1 MIALRNVVAL
11 LATLLLTMPS
21 TAKAVRIDSAVIV
34 STAEAH
40 KPTVARWTRAV
51 AAGGLPSTSY
61 IFPWSKDRLHS
72 NGHRD
77 VILMIPQSAIPDQL
91 TLVIWF
97 HGLGGFSDRT
107 FQKRILPQVSELVR
121 EDNHS
126 LAIAIV
132 EMPWSIN
139 TRTPGGRQGRVF
151 QQPGHLT
158 DLVDQ
163 LLDRL
168 ATHFAVQD
176 RPHLLGPPRIAVV
189 GHSAGGS
196 AIMSA
201 SESGDLCEIGPSNVV
216 WSDASYGPWLKRAWT
231 GCLGSA
237 REIETEVIVRK
248 GGTPHRRAL
257 QFQRLVGEQDNLRLD
272 VLPRKEWTHRRIGDS
287 ILWLSKIFGLGC

>member
-1 MIALRNVVAL
+1 MIALRLVITL
-11 LATLLLTMPS
+11 LSTLLLTLPAS
-21 TAKAVRIDSAVIV
+21 AKSVRVDSSVII
-34 STAEAH
+34 STAETH

-51 AAGGLPSTSY
+51 AAEGLPSTSY
-61 IFPWSKDRLHS
+61 IFPWAKDRLHS

-77 VILMIPQSAIPDQL
+77 VILMIPQGTVPDQL

-107 FQKRILPQVSELVR
+107 FQKRILPQVT
-121 EDNHS
+121 S
-126 LAIAIV
+126 L

-139 TRTPGGRQGRVF
+139 TRTPGSRQGRVF
-151 QQPGHLT
+151 QQRGHLSG
-158 DLVDQ
+158 LVDQ

-168 ATHFAVQD
+168 AAHFAVQD
-176 RPHLLGPPRIAVV
+176 RPHLLGAPRIAVV

-216 WSDASYGPWLKRAWT
+216 WSDASYGSWLKRAWL

-237 REIETEVIVRK
+237 KEARTEVIVRK
-248 GGTPHRRAL
+248 GGSPHRRAQ
-257 QFQRLVGEQDNLRLD
+257 QFQRLVGEQDNVRLD
-272 VLPRKEWTHRRIGDS
+272 VLPRKKWTHRRIGDS
-287 ILWLSKIFGLGC
+287 ILWLSKIFGPGC